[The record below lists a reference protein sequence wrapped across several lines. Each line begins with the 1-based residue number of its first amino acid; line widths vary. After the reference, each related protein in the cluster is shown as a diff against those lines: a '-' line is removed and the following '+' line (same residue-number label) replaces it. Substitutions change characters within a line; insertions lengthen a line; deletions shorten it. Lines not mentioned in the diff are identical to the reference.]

1 MSCFIC
7 FVIYRDEFSGLEGM
21 VILKNPEETVHMS
34 NNVNRKSEVF
44 GSQSALNTTAI
55 SIGSGDTTVSD
66 KRFLFFRYFF

>member
-1 MSCFIC
+1 MFY
-7 FVIYRDEFSGLEGM
+7 YRDEFSGLEGM

-66 KRFLFFRYFF
+66 KRFLCPHFC